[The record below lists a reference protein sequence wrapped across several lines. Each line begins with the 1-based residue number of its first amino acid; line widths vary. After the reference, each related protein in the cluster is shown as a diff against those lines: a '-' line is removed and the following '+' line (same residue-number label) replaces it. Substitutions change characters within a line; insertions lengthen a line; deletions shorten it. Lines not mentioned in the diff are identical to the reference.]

1 MKWSEAYEQV
11 MLERDLAMQA
21 KAIRDEA
28 MRDLRDK
35 LAEETTK
42 NILKEMASGRMG
54 NEASTR
60 HML

>member
-1 MKWSEAYEQV
+1 MSWNEAFEQV
-11 MLERDLAMQA
+11 MRDRDLAMHA

-42 NILKEMASGRMG
+42 KAIKELHG
-54 NEASTR
+54 EAKKRTGS
-60 HML
+60 H